1 MDGDLVNILTSVTLD
16 FIVLHSK
23 PPSVPAL
30 DSMFSKQ
37 STLWTPYVGL
47 VGSIGSQT
55 DFHMALK
62 LSMCSPF

>member
-1 MDGDLVNILTSVTLD
+1 MDDDLANILTSVTVD
-16 FIVLHSK
+16 FVVLHSK

-37 STLWTPYVGL
+37 STLWTPYFSLVGL
-47 VGSIGSQT
+47 RGSQT
-55 DFHMALK
+55 DFYMALK